1 MNSMTG
7 FGRGEASGGG
17 VTVTVEMKSVNNRF
31 RDLQLRCPREYMAF
45 EPRIGALLKPRFA
58 RGRIDVFVRRVA
70 QGGSV
75 GVMVDKAMAETYQK
89 TLVDLAEGL
98 PGVDPSV
105 DLSYLASLPGVLVTV
120 EQQVDVTSEW
130 GIVETAMNA
139 ASKHLAEMREREGE
153 AMEKVLR
160 DLVGELMDQRQK
172 VALEADGV
180 ASRLRL
186 RLMDRLNK
194 LVGDRVDPDRL
205 AQEAAV
211 LADKADIAEELA
223 RLESHGKQFLAA
235 LRRREPIGRRLDF
248 LAQEMNREINTI
260 GSKAAEHAVS
270 SLVVDMK
277 STLERIR
284 EQVANVE

>member
-7 FGRGEASGGG
+7 FGRGEASGEG
-17 VTVTVEMKSVNNRF
+17 VSVTVEMKSVNNRF

-45 EPRIGALLKPRFA
+45 EPRIATLIKPRFA
-58 RGRIDVFVRRVA
+58 RGRIDVFVRRVTR
-70 QGGSV
+70 QGGM
-75 GVMVDKAMAETYQK
+75 GVVVDKAMAATYHDS
-89 TLVDLAEGL
+89 LSDLARSL
-98 PGVDPSV
+98 GVEPSV
-105 DLSYLASLPGVLVTV
+105 DLNFLAGLPGVLVTV
-120 EQQVDVTSEW
+120 EQEVDVTGEW
-130 GIVETAMNA
+130 HVLETALTA
-139 ASKHLAEMREREGE
+139 ATKHLAEMREKEGE
-153 AMEKVLR
+153 SLRKVLAQHVDELD
-160 DLVGELMDQRQK
+160 DLRQK

-211 LADKADIAEELA
+211 LADKADVAEELA
-223 RLESHGKQFLAA
+223 RLESHNKQFVAA
-235 LRRREPIGRRLDF
+235 LRRPEPIGRRLDF

>member
-7 FGRGEASGGG
+7 FGRGEASGEG

-45 EPRIGALLKPRFA
+45 EPRIAAILKPKFG
-58 RGRIDVFVRRVA
+58 RGRIDVFVRRVCR
-70 QGGSV
+70 QGSMGIV
-75 GVMVDKAMAETYQK
+75 VDKAMAETYHASL
-89 TLVDLAEGL
+89 TDLANSLGVEADVDLN
-98 PGVDPSV
+98 
-105 DLSYLASLPGVLVTV
+105 YLAGLPGVLVTV
-120 EQQVDVTSEW
+120 EQEVDVTGEW
-130 GIVETAMNA
+130 HVLETALNA
-139 ASKHLAEMREREGE
+139 AAKHLAEMREKEGD
-153 AMEKVLR
+153 AMRKVLTG
-160 DLVGELMDQRQK
+160 LVGELDDLRQK

-186 RLMDRLNK
+186 RLMDRLNR

-211 LADKADIAEELA
+211 LADKADVAEELS
-223 RLESHGKQFLAA
+223 RLESHNKQFLAA
-235 LRRREPIGRRLDF
+235 LRRPEPIGRRLDF

-270 SLVVDMK
+270 ALVVDMK

>member
-45 EPRIGALLKPRFA
+45 EPRIGTSLKPRFA

-70 QGGSV
+70 QSGSV

-89 TLVDLAEGL
+89 TLTDLAESL
-98 PGVDPSV
+98 PGVKASI
-105 DLSYLASLPGVLVTV
+105 DLSYLAGLPGVLVTV
-120 EQQVDVTSEW
+120 EQQIDVSSEW
-130 GIVETAMNA
+130 PIVETALSA
-139 ASKHLAEMREREGE
+139 AAKHLAEMREREGE
-153 AMEKVLR
+153 EMEKVLR
-160 DLVGELMDQRQK
+160 ALVGELMDQRQK
-172 VALEADGV
+172 VSLEADGV

-223 RLESHGKQFLAA
+223 RLESHCKQFLAA
-235 LRRREPIGRRLDF
+235 LRRHEPIGRRLDF

>member
-7 FGRGEASGGG
+7 FGRGEASGEG

-45 EPRIGALLKPRFA
+45 EPRIATALKPRFG

-70 QGGSV
+70 RQGGM
-75 GVMVDKAMAETYQK
+75 GVMVDKAMAETYHSS
-89 TLVDLAEGL
+89 LSELARSLGVEAEVDLAF
-98 PGVDPSV
+98 
-105 DLSYLASLPGVLVTV
+105 LAGLPGVLVTV
-120 EQQVDVTSEW
+120 EQVLDVTGEW
-130 GIVETAMNA
+130 HVLETALIA
-139 ASKHLAEMREREGE
+139 AAKHLTEMREKEGE
-153 AMEKVLR
+153 AMRRVLT
-160 DLVGELMDQRQK
+160 DLVGEIDDLRQK

-180 ASRLRL
+180 AARLRL

-211 LADKADIAEELA
+211 LADKADVAEELA
-223 RLESHGKQFLAA
+223 RLQSHNKQFLAA
-235 LRRREPIGRRLDF
+235 LGRPEPIGRRLDF

-270 SLVVDMK
+270 ALVVDMK

>member
-7 FGRGEASGGG
+7 FGRGEASGEG
-17 VTVTVEMKSVNNRF
+17 VSVIVEMKSVNNRF

-45 EPRIGALLKPRFA
+45 EPRIAALLKPRFG
-58 RGRIDVFVRRVA
+58 RGRIDVFVRRMCRA
-70 QGGSV
+70 GSM
-75 GVMVDKAMAETYQK
+75 GVVVDKAMAETYHE
-89 TLVDLAEGL
+89 TLSELARSLGVEPEVDLN
-98 PGVDPSV
+98 
-105 DLSYLASLPGVLVTV
+105 YLAGLPGVLVTV
-120 EQQVDVTSEW
+120 EQEVDVTGEW
-130 GIVETAMNA
+130 YVVETALSA
-139 ASKHLAEMREREGE
+139 AAKHLGEMRAKEGE
-153 AMEKVLR
+153 AMHKVLT
-160 DLVGELMDQRQK
+160 DLVGELDDLRQK

-186 RLMDRLNK
+186 KLMDRLNR

-223 RLESHGKQFLAA
+223 RLESHNKQFIAA
-235 LRRREPIGRRLDF
+235 LRRPEPIGRRLDF